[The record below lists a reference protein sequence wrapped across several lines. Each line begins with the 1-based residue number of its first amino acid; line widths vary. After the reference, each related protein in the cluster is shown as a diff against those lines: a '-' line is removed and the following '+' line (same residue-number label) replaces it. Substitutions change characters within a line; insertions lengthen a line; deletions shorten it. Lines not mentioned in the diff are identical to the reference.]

1 MKLRKMNK
9 PKTEKGWHRL
19 RRRQDDSDKTQIY
32 TEQDIESLSR
42 SQGNGLGIIRPD
54 TGDLHMPSN
63 LEVSG
68 DRQHSNSPPR
78 VMLVIV
84 TFALFFIAIITYFVM
99 QMPKKD

>member
-1 MKLRKMNK
+1 MRLRKTNK
-9 PKTEKGWHRL
+9 ATKEKGWHRL
-19 RRRQDDSDKTQIY
+19 RRRQDDSDTTQIY

-63 LEVSG
+63 LEISG
-68 DRQHSNSPPR
+68 DRQQSNRRPR
-78 VMLVIV
+78 VMLVII
-84 TFALFFIAIITYFVM
+84 TCALIFIAIITYFVM